1 VTSRLDLG
9 NLTLIGSTANTVA
22 LGILERDERIHIS
35 FGRWLRP
42 GLLVAVPTLVL
53 AHFLLYLQLPCMR

>member
-1 VTSRLDLG
+1 MK
-9 NLTLIGSTANTVA
+9 
-22 LGILERDERIHIS
+22 DERIHIG

-53 AHFLLYLQLPCMR
+53 AHFLLYLQLPFMR